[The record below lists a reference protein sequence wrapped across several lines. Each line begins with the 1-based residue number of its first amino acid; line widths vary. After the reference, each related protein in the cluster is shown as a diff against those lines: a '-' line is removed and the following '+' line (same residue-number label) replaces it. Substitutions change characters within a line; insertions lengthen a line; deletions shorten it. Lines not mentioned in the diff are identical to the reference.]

1 MSLIIQ
7 SEVDAFDVKNI
18 KKSDFIRVKYKTWSS
33 YINGIVAQVTE
44 NEIRAFYIADIGNV
58 TNYVIIPIN
67 SVVNG
72 DWEIVWS
79 HDLNE
84 TYVEP
89 EKEPDPEPD
98 PEEGEG
104 E

>member
-1 MSLIIQ
+1 MSLITQ
-7 SEVDAFDVKNI
+7 SEVAAFDVKSI

-44 NEIRAFYIADIGNV
+44 SEIRAFYIADVANV

-72 DWEIVWS
+72 DWKIAWS
-79 HDLNE
+79 HDLDE
-84 TYVEP
+84 TYIEPVE
-89 EKEPDPEPD
+89 EETEPAG
-98 PEEGEG
+98 GEG